1 MCTRTNERTPGVT
14 ARCGLEAGSRRSA
27 SPTPRPRR
35 AAPSACAAF
44 KGTSPLRSAS
54 PRAAIGLAASPPRLW
69 GLSPVCFATRPRQLA
84 AEPCVAFASFHLFLV
99 FLCVRSAP
107 ATCTQRSLYL
117 HEQALSRIPFTP
129 PGWRLPPHVL
139 LGLVPP
145 SPGPW
150 GPLRCVFVSP
160 PLVRC
165 SPGDLCARRA
175 RSATL
180 NTATLLGSSALCLID
195 TLISFPGRSVRACP
209 MPVDWRDSAGRPGLR
224 PALLWSKSSGA
235 SMSAVEFWLPGSSPD
250 GASQPDLA
258 GCVPL
263 APEFMP

>member
-1 MCTRTNERTPGVT
+1 M
-14 ARCGLEAGSRRSA
+14 SA
-27 SPTPRPRR
+27 H
-35 AAPSACAAF
+35 
-44 KGTSPLRSAS
+44 LAS
-54 PRAAIGLAASPPRLW
+54 PRVAVWRRARGAARARRLDRDARRPLPARPSRGPALCAARRPALRLGWPPAPLGRGGSPQ
-69 GLSPVCFATRPRQLA
+69 CFATRPRQLA

-139 LGLVPP
+139 LGLVPL

-195 TLISFPGRSVRACP
+195 TLISFPGRSVRAGP
-209 MPVDWRDSAGRPGLR
+209 LPVDWRDSAGRPGIR
-224 PALLWSKSSGA
+224 HALLWSKSSSA
-235 SMSAVEFWLPGSSPD
+235 SLSAVEFWLPGSSPD

-258 GCVPL
+258 GCGPL
-263 APEFMP
+263 APELMP